1 MDTDDKLISTI
12 LSYPTIAELDTAINE
27 LREKVKSKL
36 SHLPSIDF
44 SSHRQQINTALDAIH
59 KLDNKVMLIEDNLLP
74 LLNAYREEKQEE
86 EFKRLFDEASAGK
99 SRKLTK
105 LESQAS
111 ITQQDESKINTKDD
125 YSEIKIEYI
134 AKAREIST
142 RDIYTVFEVTPDYVV
157 IKSATVLVDLAM
169 QILSEAEFDEDTNR
183 QLEMY
188 NLVKK
193 IIDVYMI
200 VLPVKYESSLRS
212 DPKASSLLHHS
223 LMFIAHFLMKS
234 PQISESPVDF
244 SDITQR
250 LLDSADA
257 ATRLTSR
264 VNN

>member
-1 MDTDDKLISTI
+1 MDTDDKLVATI
-12 LSYPTIAELDTAINE
+12 LSYPTIAELDSAINE

-44 SSHRQQINTALDAIH
+44 ASHRQQINTALDAIH
-59 KLDNKVMLIEDNLLP
+59 KLDNKVMLIEENLLP

-86 EFKRLFDEASAGK
+86 EFKKLFDEASANK
-99 SRKLTK
+99 SRKFPK
-105 LESQAS
+105 LESQPS
-111 ITQQDESKINTKDD
+111 ITQDESKINTKDD
-125 YSEIKIEYI
+125 YTEIKIEYI

-234 PQISESPVDF
+234 PQILESPVDF
-244 SDITQR
+244 SDMIQR

-257 ATRLTSR
+257 ATRLTAK